1 MIRALWTA
9 ATGMRAQQLNIDV
22 IANNLANVNTVGFK
36 RTRADF
42 QDLMYQT
49 IRPPGADSTSTT
61 KIPTGIQVG
70 LGTRVA
76 ALEKIFQQG
85 SFKQTGNPLD
95 LAIEGK
101 GFFRV
106 QLPNGEIAYT
116 RAGAFKL
123 DDQGRIVTSDG
134 YPLDPVIT
142 IPPDAID
149 ISIGEDGTV
158 SVLQP
163 GSTTYTQ
170 VGQITISDFPNPAG
184 LRAIGRNLFKETDTS
199 GAPIDGTPGQDQFG
213 TIAQGYVETSNVDV
227 VEEMVNLIVAQRA
240 YEANSKAIQTGDDML
255 QIANNLRR

>member
-22 IANNLANVNTVGFK
+22 ISNNLANVNTVGFK

-49 IRPPGADSTSTT
+49 LRPPGADSTTTT

-76 ALEKIFQQG
+76 ALEKIFRQG

-101 GFFRV
+101 GFFKV

-163 GSTTYTQ
+163 GNTTYTQ
-170 VGQITISDFPNPAG
+170 VGQITLADFPNPAG

-199 GAPIDGTPGQDQFG
+199 GAPIEGTPGQDQFG
-213 TIAQGYVETSNVDV
+213 TIAQGYIETSNVDV

-240 YEANSKAIQTGDDML
+240 YEANSKAIQTGDEML

>member
-49 IRPPGADSTSTT
+49 LRPPGADSTATT

-95 LAIEGK
+95 LAIEGR
-101 GFFRV
+101 GFFKV

-134 YPLDPVIT
+134 YPLDPIIT

-163 GSTTYTQ
+163 GNTTYTQ
-170 VGQITISDFPNPAG
+170 VGQITLADFPNPAG
-184 LRAIGRNLFKETDTS
+184 LRAIGRNLFLETDTS
-199 GAPIDGTPGQDQFG
+199 GAPTIGTPGQDQFG
-213 TIAQGYVETSNVDV
+213 TIAQGYIETSNVDV

-240 YEANSKAIQTGDDML
+240 YEANSKAIQTGDEML

>member
-22 IANNLANVNTVGFK
+22 ISNNLANVNTVGFK

-49 IRPPGADSTSTT
+49 LRPPGADSTSTT

-76 ALEKIFQQG
+76 GLEKIFQQG

-101 GFFRV
+101 GFFKV

-170 VGQITISDFPNPAG
+170 VGQITIADFPNPAG

-199 GAPIDGTPGQDQFG
+199 GAPIEGTPGQDQFG
-213 TIAQGYVETSNVDV
+213 TIAQGYIETSNVDV

>member
-22 IANNLANVNTVGFK
+22 ISNNLANVNTVGFK
-36 RTRADF
+36 KTRADF

-49 IRPPGADSTSTT
+49 IRPPGADSTATT
-61 KIPTGIQVG
+61 KYPTGIQVG

-101 GFFRV
+101 GFFKV

-163 GSTTYTQ
+163 GNTAYTQ
-170 VGQITISDFPNPAG
+170 VGQITLVDFANPAG
-184 LRAIGRNLFKETDTS
+184 LRAIGKNLFKETETS
-199 GAPIDGTPGQDQFG
+199 GAPIEGTPGQDQFG
-213 TIAQGYVETSNVDV
+213 TIAQGYVEMSNVDV

>member
-49 IRPPGADSTSTT
+49 LRPPGADSTTTT

-95 LAIEGK
+95 LAIEGR

-163 GSTTYTQ
+163 GNTTYTQ

>member
-22 IANNLANVNTVGFK
+22 ISNNLANVNTVGFK

-42 QDLMYQT
+42 QDLIYQT
-49 IRPPGADSTSTT
+49 LRPPGADSTSTT
-61 KIPTGIQVG
+61 KIPTGVQVG

-76 ALEKIFQQG
+76 GLEKIFQQG

-142 IPPDAID
+142 I
-149 ISIGEDGTV
+149 
-158 SVLQP
+158 
-163 GSTTYTQ
+163 
-170 VGQITISDFPNPAG
+170 
-184 LRAIGRNLFKETDTS
+184 LRM
-199 GAPIDGTPGQDQFG
+199 P
-213 TIAQGYVETSNVDV
+213 
-227 VEEMVNLIVAQRA
+227 LIYPLARM
-240 YEANSKAIQTGDDML
+240 EP
-255 QIANNLRR
+255 

>member
-22 IANNLANVNTVGFK
+22 ISNNLANVNTVGFK
-36 RTRADF
+36 KTRADF

-49 IRPPGADSTSTT
+49 IRPPGADSTAIT
-61 KIPTGIQVG
+61 KYPTGIQVG

-101 GFFRV
+101 GFFKV

-163 GSTTYTQ
+163 GNTAYTQ
-170 VGQITISDFPNPAG
+170 VGQITLVDFANPAG
-184 LRAIGRNLFKETDTS
+184 LRAIGRNLFKETETS
-199 GAPIDGTPGQDQFG
+199 GAPIEGTPGQDQFG
-213 TIAQGYVETSNVDV
+213 TIAQGYVEMSNVDV

>member
-9 ATGMRAQQLNIDV
+9 ATGMRAQQLHIDV
-22 IANNLANVNTVGFK
+22 IANNLANVDTVGFK
-36 RTRADF
+36 KTRVDF

-49 IRPPGADSTSTT
+49 LRPPGADSTTTT

-70 LGTRVA
+70 LGVRTA
-76 ALEKIFQQG
+76 ALEKIFLQG
-85 SFKQTGNPLD
+85 NFKQTGNPFD
-95 LAIEGK
+95 IAIEGK

-106 QLPNGEIAYT
+106 QLPNGELAYT

-134 YPLDPVIT
+134 YPLDPIIT
-142 IPPDAID
+142 IPQDAID
-149 ISIGEDGTV
+149 VSIGEDGTV

-163 GSTTYTQ
+163 GATTYTQ
-170 VGQITISDFPNPAG
+170 VGQIILVDFANPAG
-184 LRAIGRNLFKETDTS
+184 LRAIGRNLFRETDTS
-199 GAPIDGTPGQDQFG
+199 GAPIEGTPGQDQFG
-213 TIAQGYVETSNVDV
+213 TLAQGYVESSNVDV

-255 QIANNLRR
+255 RIANELKR

>member
-22 IANNLANVNTVGFK
+22 ISHNLANVNTVGFK

-42 QDLMYQT
+42 QDLIYQT
-49 IRPPGADSTSTT
+49 LRPPGADSTSTT

-70 LGTRVA
+70 LGVKVA
-76 ALEKIFQQG
+76 ALEKIFAQG

-101 GFFRV
+101 GFFKV
-106 QLPNGEIAYT
+106 ELPNGDIAYT

-163 GSTTYTQ
+163 GNTTYTQ
-170 VGQITISDFPNPAG
+170 VGQITIVDFPNPAG
-184 LRAIGRNLFKETDTS
+184 LRAIGRNLFRETDSS
-199 GAPIDGTPGQDQFG
+199 GAPIEGTPGEDQFG
-213 TIAQGYVETSNVDV
+213 TIVQGYIETSNVDV

-255 QIANNLRR
+255 RIANNLRR